1 MSISR
6 RILGP
11 LGILVG
17 IVLIISLSRD
27 ISELLEARDRLVEEQ
42 LEVARLEA
50 EQQKLATELEN
61 VMSDEFVEREAREKL
76 LMSKADEVVVILPE
90 GNGVKQEKGVEEEER
105 ELANWEKWM
114 ALFL

>member
-11 LGILVG
+11 LGILIG

-27 ISELLEARDRLVEEQ
+27 ISELLEARDRLVGEQ

-90 GNGVKQEKGVEEEER
+90 VDEAKNAEKEEEEER
-105 ELANWEKWM
+105 ELANWEKWV
-114 ALFL
+114 ALFI